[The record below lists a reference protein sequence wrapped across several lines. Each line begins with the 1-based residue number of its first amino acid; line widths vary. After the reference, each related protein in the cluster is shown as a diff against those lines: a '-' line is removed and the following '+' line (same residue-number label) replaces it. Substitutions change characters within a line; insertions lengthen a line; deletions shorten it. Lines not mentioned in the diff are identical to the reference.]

1 MHVSR
6 GWGGK
11 IAVSGIAGAAG
22 TVEFEAQL
30 AVESRPERLGLA
42 IAHR

>member
-11 IAVSGIAGAAG
+11 IAVSGIADDVG
-22 TVEFEAQL
+22 TVENEAQM

-42 IAHR
+42 FTHR